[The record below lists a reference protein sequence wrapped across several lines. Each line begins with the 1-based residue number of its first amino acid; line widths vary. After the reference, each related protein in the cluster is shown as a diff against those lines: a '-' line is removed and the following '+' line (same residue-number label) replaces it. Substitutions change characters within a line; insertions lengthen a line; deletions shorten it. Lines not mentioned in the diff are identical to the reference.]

1 MNDYPPIISEEY
13 WANSYLSIA
22 RHYGQIE
29 FNGRRYVIVD
39 KTGRDIFELS
49 VIAEREGRD
58 KAIPPGEPAD
68 LCREDWLK
76 IYRAL
81 GREKIIE
88 LVEKGTTLEEAK
100 QIVKELKRKP
110 NEKRKRNH

>member
-1 MNDYPPIISEEY
+1 MSNTPIIVAEEY
-13 WANSYLSIA
+13 WANSPLSIA

-29 FNGRRYVIVD
+29 FNGHLYIIVD

-49 VIAEREGRD
+49 AIAEREGRT

-68 LCREDWLK
+68 LCRKDWVK

-81 GREKIIE
+81 GREKFIE
-88 LVEKGTTLEEAK
+88 LVKKGTSLKEAK
-100 QIVKELKRKP
+100 QIVKELKSKP
-110 NEKRKRNH
+110 K